1 MNIFTDYLAS
11 ISDDQHRA
19 KLADVLGWVSRK
31 FPGLEP
37 KIAWNQPMF
46 TDHGTFIIGFST
58 AKLHFAISP
67 EKAGIEKF
75 AE

>member
-46 TDHGTFIIGFST
+46 TDHGTFIIGFEHSKIT
-58 AKLHFAISP
+58 LCNLA
-67 EKAGIEKF
+67 
-75 AE
+75 